1 MTGLYVARSVVV
13 EFLTERESVY
23 LQNVHMLILHT
34 TSAMVVVMKR
44 RNVMKN
50 VVQVCLSNM
59 RYNVSFVKYL
69 NRKTILGSLG

>member
-23 LQNVHMLILHT
+23 LQNVHTLIHDT
-34 TSAMVVVMKR
+34 TSVTEVLMKR

-50 VVQVCLSNM
+50 AA
-59 RYNVSFVKYL
+59 NVS
-69 NRKTILGSLG
+69 NN